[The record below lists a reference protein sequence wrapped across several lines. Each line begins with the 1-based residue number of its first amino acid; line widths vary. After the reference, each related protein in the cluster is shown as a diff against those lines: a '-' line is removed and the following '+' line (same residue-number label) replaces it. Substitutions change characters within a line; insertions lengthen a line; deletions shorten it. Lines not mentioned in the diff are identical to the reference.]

1 MIATF
6 QKILTHKKNKIKQTQ
21 SHMDLMPNQVKAV
34 QRSSESLIKD
44 QQRWDRL

>member
-6 QKILTHKKNKIKQTQ
+6 QKILTHKKKKIKQTQ

-34 QRSSESLIKD
+34 QFIKLEQSEEFRKFN
-44 QQRWDRL
+44 